1 MGDSVAKVLLN
12 ATWSLF
18 PTAEYN
24 RSYPSITKLCMQ
36 APPPL
41 PSKTSNGSSS
51 SSWGAP
57 SASTSAPLS
66 GGGYGS
72 GSASAGGVKG
82 GNDGDR
88 LAAIEAKLDKIM
100 RHLQI
105 S

>member
-1 MGDSVAKVLLN
+1 M
-12 ATWSLF
+12 
-18 PTAEYN
+18 
-24 RSYPSITKLCMQ
+24 RSILIFDHQILCPQ

-57 SASTSAPLS
+57 SPSTSAPLP
-66 GGGYGS
+66 GGYSS
-72 GSASAGGVKG
+72 GPTSAGGVKG
-82 GNDGDR
+82 DNDGDR
-88 LAAIEAKLDKIM
+88 LAAIEAKLDRIM